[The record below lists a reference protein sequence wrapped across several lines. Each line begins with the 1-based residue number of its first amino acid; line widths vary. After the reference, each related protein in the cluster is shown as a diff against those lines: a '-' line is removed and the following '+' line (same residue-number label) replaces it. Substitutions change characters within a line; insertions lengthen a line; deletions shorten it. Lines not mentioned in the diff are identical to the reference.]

1 MRPQV
6 RLVVGL
12 SVVVAA
18 VLVLVGLGIASGRA
32 TRDHA
37 APPTTATAAV
47 HTTNALVG
55 RTLLRV
61 AGSGNRSAGRFTTSG
76 PWQLNWTV
84 DCGNGL
90 GRMFIVDLQPLGK
103 PASGRQVALPGV
115 FQQDYSV
122 PPIPWATQGSERS
135 ELAGRYKVTVMAF
148 VRPDSLRAKP
158 CPWTIQVIG

>member
-6 RLVVGL
+6 RLNAGQ
-12 SVVVAA
+12 SVVVAV
-18 VLVLVGLGIASGRA
+18 VLVLVGLRIASGRA

-37 APPTTATAAV
+37 ASPTTATAAA
-47 HTTNALVG
+47 HTTNAPVG

-61 AGSGNRSAGRFTTSG
+61 AGRGNRSAGRFTTAG
-76 PWQLNWTV
+76 PWQLNWSV
-84 DCGNGL
+84 DCGNEL
-90 GRMFIVDLQPLGK
+90 GRMFIVDIQPLGK
-103 PASGRQVALPGV
+103 PASGRQVSLPGA

-122 PPIPWATQGSERS
+122 PPIPWATRGSGRS

-148 VRPDSLRAKP
+148 VRPDSLRTKP